1 MNEVWFKTISAL
13 ALWMC
18 IVIFGLIPIKMHN
31 FRTNQTLL
39 SLSNCFSGGLFI
51 AIGLIHILPEAHNEL
66 EGKTTKMLKL
76 KEGDEPFPLSY
87 VLCLG
92 IFSFILLID
101 KVFFNNNDLA
111 EQGHQQTDLTKS
123 VLGPSM
129 LNPHA
134 NSVEENFKELT
145 SSRYKLALR
154 LSQIHH
160 PSRVDED
167 DNYHRMTEEVDIDN
181 KITQLSLPP
190 INNRVE
196 EDKRLSDVD
205 KNSST
210 SSKFQNIFDTNQEK
224 KETHLNPA
232 PKQKDHEHKHD
243 HDHKDHKNPEHK
255 HDHEHNVKEHKHTEA
270 PGHGHHHHHVAIDKN
285 SYLSAYI
292 ILTAMGIHGIFA
304 GLAFGVSKSETEII
318 NMFIAMIAHKWSEAL
333 TVGISFVTADL
344 PERTAILMIFFLS
357 SFTPLGI
364 FLGYLISVNDTIS
377 GICKALS
384 AGTFIYI
391 SCAEIIVEE
400 FSLAKHKFI
409 KFAMYMLGILFVVAM
424 GFLE

>member
-1 MNEVWFKTISAL
+1 MNELWFKVISAL
-13 ALWMC
+13 ALWLC

-66 EGKTTKMLKL
+66 EGKTTAFLKL

-92 IFSFILLID
+92 VFSFILLID
-101 KVFFNNNDLA
+101 KVFFNNNDLVDK
-111 EQGHQQTDLTKS
+111 GHQQTDLTRS

-134 NSVEENFKELT
+134 NSMEENFKELT
-145 SSRYKLALR
+145 SSRYKLALKI
-154 LSQIHH
+154 SQIQN
-160 PSRVDED
+160 PYRISEED
-167 DNYHRMTEEVDIDN
+167 HYHRMTEDADMDN
-181 KITQLSLPP
+181 KITQMSLPH
-190 INNRVE
+190 ITNTNHD
-196 EDKRLSDVD
+196 EDKRFSDVD
-205 KNSST
+205 KNSNT
-210 SSKFQNIFDTNQEK
+210 CSKFQSIFENNQQEK
-224 KETHLNPA
+224 KDTSQNPG
-232 PKQKDHEHKHD
+232 PKKKDHEH
-243 HDHKDHKNPEHK
+243 DHKEHK
-255 HDHEHNVKEHKHTEA
+255 GQIHKKDHEHHIKEHKHTE
-270 PGHGHHHHHVAIDKN
+270 GMSHGHHHHHVTIDKN

-304 GLAFGVSKSETEII
+304 GLAFGVSKSEGEII

-333 TVGISFVTADL
+333 TVGISFVTADI
-344 PERTAILMIFFLS
+344 PEHTAILMIFFLS
-357 SFTPLGI
+357 SFTPIGI
-364 FLGYLISVNDTIS
+364 FLGYLISVNDMIS

-391 SCAEIIVEE
+391 SCAEIIIEE
-400 FSLAKHKFI
+400 FSLAKNKFL
-409 KFAMYMLGILFVVAM
+409 KFTMYMIGILFVVAM

>member
-1 MNEVWFKTISAL
+1 MNELWFKVISAL
-13 ALWMC
+13 ALWLC

-66 EGKTTKMLKL
+66 EGKTTAFLKL

-92 IFSFILLID
+92 VFSFILLID
-101 KVFFNNNDLA
+101 KVFFNNNDLVDK
-111 EQGHQQTDLTKS
+111 GHQQTDLTRS

-134 NSVEENFKELT
+134 NSMEENFKELT
-145 SSRYKLALR
+145 SSRYKLALKI
-154 LSQIHH
+154 SQIQN
-160 PSRVDED
+160 PYRISEED
-167 DNYHRMTEEVDIDN
+167 HYHRMTEDADMDN
-181 KITQLSLPP
+181 KITQMSLPH
-190 INNRVE
+190 ITNTNHD
-196 EDKRLSDVD
+196 EDKRFSDVD
-205 KNSST
+205 KNSNT
-210 SSKFQNIFDTNQEK
+210 CSKFQSIFENNQQEK
-224 KETHLNPA
+224 KDTSQNPG
-232 PKQKDHEHKHD
+232 PKKKDHEH
-243 HDHKDHKNPEHK
+243 DHKEHK
-255 HDHEHNVKEHKHTEA
+255 GQIHKKDHEHHIKEHKHTE
-270 PGHGHHHHHVAIDKN
+270 GTSHGHHHHHVTIDKN

-304 GLAFGVSKSETEII
+304 GLAFGVSKSEGEII

-333 TVGISFVTADL
+333 TVGISFVTADI
-344 PERTAILMIFFLS
+344 PEHTAILMIFFLS
-357 SFTPLGI
+357 SFTPIGI
-364 FLGYLISVNDTIS
+364 FLGYLISVNDMIS

-391 SCAEIIVEE
+391 SCAEIIIEE
-400 FSLAKHKFI
+400 FSLAKNKFL
-409 KFAMYMLGILFVVAM
+409 KFSMYMIGILFVVAM